1 MGNIVLAY
9 YFDLEPK
16 YYGFVGIQ

>member
-1 MGNIVLAY
+1 LAY